1 MSEASTWPS
10 LFKLAYPSDDS
21 VFTGTPP
28 PFSPIDYECVTQWGG
43 KGFTP
48 DSRAEEAYI
57 LQGEDPLFKREIQV
71 EPGENTN
78 LDGGTQHPEAP
89 WFC

>member
-1 MSEASTWPS
+1 MSEASTRSS

-21 VFTGTPP
+21 VFTDTPP
-28 PFSPIDYECVTQWGG
+28 PFSPINYKCVAQWGS

-57 LQGEDPLFKREIQV
+57 LQGQDPLFEREVQV
-71 EPGENTN
+71 EPRENVDTE
-78 LDGGTQHPEAP
+78 GGAQHPGVP
-89 WFC
+89 